1 MEPANVDVTPVF
13 ETVAEFPRPTLA
25 KIQGFCLGGGL
36 EIAMACDLR
45 IATEDSEF
53 GFPEINLGLIPGGGG
68 TQRAMRMLTEARAK
82 ELVFRGEHIDAERAE
97 EWGLI
102 NRAVDADEF
111 EETVEEFVSDL
122 VNGPPIALRMA
133 KEVMDEGADEN
144 IDAGLRME
152 SQAFG
157 LLLTTDDM
165 MEGASAFMEDRDPEF
180 EGH

>member
-1 MEPANVDVTPVF
+1 
-13 ETVAEFPRPTLA
+13 
-25 KIQGFCLGGGL
+25 
-36 EIAMACDLR
+36 
-45 IATEDSEF
+45 
-53 GFPEINLGLIPGGGG
+53 
-68 TQRAMRMLTEARAK
+68 
-82 ELVFRGEHIDAERAE
+82 
-97 EWGLI
+97 
-102 NRAVDADEF
+102 
-111 EETVEEFVSDL
+111 
-122 VNGPPIALRMA
+122 MA